1 MQSYHYYVG
10 VDISNPDFCG
20 SIYQTPDIPVKTIA
34 DVENKL
40 PGFKKFEQWLNQN
53 QVTPGNCVV
62 CLEATGVYAEQL
74 CYYFTAK
81 GYAVALEPPLKVKRS
96 FPDKRH
102 KTDKVDSQEIAEYAY
117 RFCDELRIWQPK
129 NEIIEQ
135 IQVLLMTREQLVVHK
150 TALLNTRQALTKKVV
165 QTPLANKIYDQNIE
179 RLKKQIKDI
188 ENELKKLID
197 KHPDFRNTIQKLK
210 SIPGVAMLMACNFL
224 TVTNGFENEIAT
236 NYRKAAAFISICP
249 YEHQSGT
256 SVYKRPRS
264 VKYGPARLRKLLHLA
279 ARSAITHNANFRK
292 YYEIKKAQGKPRKLI
307 LNNVSNKILKI
318 MCAIIISQRSYV
330 DNYVSI
336 HPNLLVINT

>member
-1 MQSYHYYVG
+1 MQLFTYHIG
-10 VDISNPDFCG
+10 VDISNVDFCA
-20 SIYQTPDIPVKTIA
+20 SVYQSPDTEIETIT
-34 DVENKL
+34 DVENGL
-40 PGFKKFEQWLNQN
+40 SGFKIFEQWLYKADI
-53 QVTPGNCVV
+53 TPTNSVI
-62 CLEATGVYAEQL
+62 CLEATGVYSEQL

-81 GYAVALEPPLKVKRS
+81 GFPVALEPPLKVKRS

-102 KTDKVDSQEIAEYAY
+102 KNDKVDSREISEY
-117 RFCDELRIWQPK
+117 RFSDELRIWQPK
-129 NEIIEQ
+129 TEIIEQ

-150 TALLNTRQALTKKVV
+150 TALLNTRQALTKKVI
-165 QTPLANKIYDQNIE
+165 QTPLANKIYDQNIA

-197 KHPDFRNTIQKLK
+197 KHPDFRNTIQKLS
-210 SIPGVAMLMACNFL
+210 SIPGVAMLMSCNFL
-224 TVTNGFENEIAT
+224 SVTNGFENEIAT

-256 SVYKRPRS
+256 SIYKRPRS
-264 VKYGPARLRKLLHLA
+264 VKYGPARMRKLLHLA

-292 YYEIKKAQGKPRKLI
+292 YYEIKKAQGKPNRLI
-307 LNNVSNKILKI
+307 INNVSNKILKI
-318 MCAIIISQRSYV
+318 MCAIIQSQRTYV

>member
-1 MQSYHYYVG
+1 MQFYHYHVG
-10 VDISNPDFCG
+10 IDISNQDFCA
-20 SIYQTPDIPVKTIA
+20 SIYQTPETLVETIT
-34 DVENKL
+34 DVENGL
-40 PGFKKFEQWLNQN
+40 TGFKIFEQWLDKHHVKVNN
-53 QVTPGNCVV
+53 SII
-62 CLEATGVYAEQL
+62 CLEATGVYSEKL

-81 GYAVALEPPLKVKRS
+81 GFPVALEPPLKVKRS

-102 KTDKVDSQEIAEYAY
+102 KTDKVDSREIAEYAY
-117 RFCDELRIWQPK
+117 RFSDELRVWQPK

-135 IQVLLMTREQLVVHK
+135 VQVLLMTREQLVLHK
-150 TALLNTRQALTKKVV
+150 TALLNTRQALSKKVI

-197 KHPDFRNTIQKLK
+197 KHPDFRNTVQKLN
-210 SIPGVAMLMACNFL
+210 SIPGVALLMACNFL
-224 TVTNGFENEIAT
+224 TVTNGFENEMAT
-236 NYRKAAAFISICP
+236 NYRKAASFVSICP

-256 SVYKRPRS
+256 SIYKRPRS

-292 YYEIKKAQGKPRKLI
+292 YYELKKAQGKPKRLI
-307 LNNVSNKILKI
+307 LNNVANKILKI
-318 MCAIIISQRSYV
+318 MCAIIQSQRTYV

-336 HPNLLVINT
+336 HPNFFLINT